1 MVCAIDEEKNM
12 HLIVQLIHPDVQY
25 WNSALLKGKLS
36 RDKMLAAYSF
46 AFENVFCLRVAAT
59 YRLYPLF
66 SPLSCQFFFEGRL
79 ILYNGRYSI
88 KSNPFVP
95 ITSAAT
101 AENYTKNHFLL
112 GA

>member
-1 MVCAIDEEKNM
+1 M
-12 HLIVQLIHPDVQY
+12 Y
-25 WNSALLKGKLS
+25 SNSALLKGKLS

-46 AFENVFCLRVAAT
+46 AFENVFCHRVAAT

-88 KSNPFVP
+88 KSNTFVP

-101 AENYTKNHFLL
+101 AENYTKNYFLL